1 MDRKDSDI
9 QASDEKKR
17 GRLFYGWWIVIACAT
32 IALIGGG
39 NYNYGMTVYFRP
51 LMEEFHWS
59 ATTISVAF
67 GLRSMEAGMAAPL
80 FGYLV
85 DRVGPR
91 KLLFLGMVT
100 AGMAFILFSRVNS
113 LPTFY
118 LAFFMLAFGWTPAN
132 TVVSVNA
139 VARWFRKRVSLALG
153 LLAVGT
159 GAGATLVPIVAWMVS
174 NYGWRQTSFTVGLI
188 VLAVC
193 VPLSL
198 VVRDWPGDLGYRP
211 YGLEGEGTPGVP
223 HPADGK
229 ALQNSE
235 YSVRRALRTPDFWFI
250 TLAFSACFAM
260 ANAVTAHHMPYLESI
275 GFDTTSAA
283 WVLSL
288 SGVASVAG
296 RLVFGWLGDFAD
308 KRRLVAGV
316 VVLQTIAILALAIA
330 DSLPLVIVY
339 AVAFGLGWG
348 GSIPLRSA
356 IILERFGRK
365 AFGTIQGT
373 FFFLATTASTISP
386 IFVGQVF
393 DMTQNYRPAFFAL
406 GGFLM
411 VTGPLILLVRLR
423 PAR

>member
-1 MDRKDSDI
+1 M
-9 QASDEKKR
+9 
-17 GRLFYGWWIVIACAT
+17 FYGWWIVMACAT

-39 NYNYGMTVYFRP
+39 NYNYGMTIYFRP
-51 LMEEFHWS
+51 LMNEFHWN
-59 ATTISVAF
+59 AATISIAF
-67 GLRSMEAGMAAPL
+67 GLRSMEAGIAAPL
-80 FGYLV
+80 FGYMV

-91 KLLFLGMVT
+91 KLLVFGMVT
-100 AGMAFILFSRVNS
+100 AGTAFILFSRVNS
-113 LPTFY
+113 LLTFY
-118 LAFFMLAFGWTPAN
+118 LAFFLLAFGWTPAN

-159 GAGATLVPIVAWMVS
+159 GAGATLVPVVAWGVS
-174 NYGWRQTSFTVGLI
+174 NYGWRPASFTVGLI

-198 VVRDWPGDLGYRP
+198 VVRDWPRDLGYRP

-223 HPADGK
+223 HPAGLE
-229 ALQNSE
+229 AGERSE
-235 YSVRRALRTPDFWFI
+235 YTVRRALRTPDFWFI

-260 ANAVTAHHMPYLESI
+260 ANAVTAHHVPYLETI
-275 GFDTTSAA
+275 GFDATSAA

-288 SGVASVAG
+288 SGVTSVAG
-296 RLVFGWLGDFAD
+296 RLLLGWLGDFID
-308 KRRLVAGV
+308 KRLLVAFV
-316 VVLQTIAILALAIA
+316 IVTQTTAVLALALA
-330 DSLPLVIVY
+330 HSLEPLIVY
-339 AVAFGLGWG
+339 AVTFGLGWG

-393 DMTQNYRPAFFAL
+393 DMTGNYRPAFFAL

-411 VTGPLILLVRLR
+411 VSSPLILLVRLR
-423 PAR
+423 PDR

>member
-1 MDRKDSDI
+1 
-9 QASDEKKR
+9 
-17 GRLFYGWWIVIACAT
+17 
-32 IALIGGG
+32 
-39 NYNYGMTVYFRP
+39 
-51 LMEEFHWS
+51 
-59 ATTISVAF
+59 
-67 GLRSMEAGMAAPL
+67 
-80 FGYLV
+80 
-85 DRVGPR
+85 
-91 KLLFLGMVT
+91 
-100 AGMAFILFSRVNS
+100 
-113 LPTFY
+113 
-118 LAFFMLAFGWTPAN
+118 
-132 TVVSVNA
+132 
-139 VARWFRKRVSLALG
+139 
-153 LLAVGT
+153 
-159 GAGATLVPIVAWMVS
+159 
-174 NYGWRQTSFTVGLI
+174 
-188 VLAVC
+188 
-193 VPLSL
+193 
-198 VVRDWPGDLGYRP
+198 
-211 YGLEGEGTPGVP
+211 
-223 HPADGK
+223 
-229 ALQNSE
+229 
-235 YSVRRALRTPDFWFI
+235 
-250 TLAFSACFAM
+250 
-260 ANAVTAHHMPYLESI
+260 
-275 GFDTTSAA
+275 
-283 WVLSL
+283 VLSL